1 VCGFV
6 RLRVTSHKHRLL
18 VVVCLSPR
26 NSCLLSLSA
35 EASEA
40 QGEPREGEAV
50 AGASGSTPGA
60 DVLTGERWMASDKAA
75 PGGRGPRVL
84 LCVTGSVA
92 TIKAAELVTGLVA
105 AGASV
110 RMVAS
115 QGACHFLNT
124 IPQTAAEQ
132 PALLQCAGVSVYTD
146 ADEWSSWQGRGDPV
160 LHITLR
166 RWADILLIAPLSAN
180 TMAKLAHGMA
190 DNLVTCVA
198 RAWDQRRPVLVA
210 PAMNTA
216 MWEHPH
222 TAKVRAVNA
231 TQTVPYLFLLTRSTT
246 QHLAELAT
254 LEMRIIQPV
263 EKRLVCGDTGIGA
276 MADVGSIVREVTT
289 AWRLRCEREKIGAEA
304 VRQQQED
311 EAIAAQAELDRLAH
325 RQNP

>member
-1 VCGFV
+1 M
-6 RLRVTSHKHRLL
+6 
-18 VVVCLSPR
+18 
-26 NSCLLSLSA
+26 
-35 EASEA
+35 ASE
-40 QGEPREGEAV
+40 
-50 AGASGSTPGA
+50 
-60 DVLTGERWMASDKAA
+60 MAA

-115 QGACHFLNT
+115 QAACHFLNT
-124 IPQTAAEQ
+124 IPQTAAGAAEQ
-132 PALLQCAGVSVYTD
+132 SELLQCAGVPVYTD

-222 TAKVRAVNA
+222 TAKVSAISA

-263 EKRLVCGDTGIGA
+263 EKRLVCGDTGMGA
-276 MADVGSIVREVTT
+276 MADVGSIVREVTA